1 MISHPSTVEAVNPE
15 GTNCDKRSG
24 GGVGLTMSTTITI
37 DADHVY
43 RDWTGAVWLGVTEI
57 LTAVLGDQWAG
68 KTGQYHLDRWRSVH
82 ALFALLGN
90 GERLEDY
97 DVAPG
102 LLPYAEQWRALRDV
116 VQPGFVATE
125 AIVYHASM
133 RYAGTLDAVA
143 YIGGRL
149 CVLDYKASPTPR
161 DKWQMAAYAMAWES
175 MGGDKIA
182 GLVSVQITPESWRMG
197 EVVTGSKYAAA
208 KREWMAIRTVYGL
221 LEQSKGR

>member
-1 MISHPSTVEAVNPE
+1 
-15 GTNCDKRSG
+15 
-24 GGVGLTMSTTITI
+24 MSTTITI

-43 RDWTGAVWLGVTEI
+43 RDQTGAVWPGVTDI

-68 KTGQYHLDRWRSVH
+68 KTGQYHLDRGRSVH
-82 ALFALLGN
+82 ALFDMLARGEALD
-90 GERLEDY
+90 DY

-102 LLPYAEQWRALRDV
+102 LLPYADQWRAWQATTGLH
-116 VQPGFVATE
+116 FVATE
-125 AIVYHASM
+125 VLVHHEAM
-133 RYAGTLDAVA
+133 RYAGTLDAVVR
-143 YIGGRL
+143 IGKAT
-149 CVLDYKASPTPR
+149 CILDYKASPTPR

-182 GLVSVQITPESWRMG
+182 GLVSVQITPDSWRMG

-221 LEQSKGR
+221 LE